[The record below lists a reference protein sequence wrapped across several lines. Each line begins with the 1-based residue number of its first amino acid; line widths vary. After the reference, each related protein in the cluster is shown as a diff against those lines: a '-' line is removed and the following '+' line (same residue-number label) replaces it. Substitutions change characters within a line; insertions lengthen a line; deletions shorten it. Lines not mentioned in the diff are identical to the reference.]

1 MAKKIRFPL
10 EMDNGIEVRS
20 MEELRENF
28 SLSKVMCYLR
38 DGKLITWL
46 RDRYVNDIADLIEE
60 LDFQDEELA
69 KKVLEIFDIS
79 YDELTEKE
87 LEKALERAE
96 RILKLKEYT
105 DDRQYDKVID
115 NVAFNQ
121 DELYDLLDENA
132 TTIYLCG
139 EKFSIPLSK
148 SGIKYV
154 GINSPLVVI
163 DSKVEVDWLERNIT
177 VENVEFDD
185 KYQEIMNANKKVEAD
200 SSSTKKELLLT
211 LDEKRLMILSKEPDM
226 IDWSEDDEKVYV
238 LCKGKSDKG
247 GYDCNI
253 YDNTLQKLE
262 TLYVYID
269 EWNGFGI
276 GLLISSLRLSVSPE
290 KKVISMDKSHI
301 YFFGK
306 KSDELYQ
313 ANFDGT
319 NCRCIYKITSSKTVY
334 PILVKEGVFYYG
346 KQCNRV
352 DSGGIVHT
360 SYDIYLFSVYNGME
374 KKICTNINFLTYDSI
389 YMYMVEQ
396 IADREYH
403 IHQFSFDAKVDLIPR
418 KGFIDSKPNNFK
430 IQNEY
435 LVYQSDDNVK
445 KIISEVDSIYG
456 IATKEECESAGLLE
470 TQKEPE
476 DGVNDN
482 WKCKLLNSGSLVAW
496 KGNYSENYEIVSNC
510 NSYVQQ
516 DSNIFYL
523 LHNGTFGK
531 YNIETMQK
539 TEFEIMVERT
549 SSTNHSYAVIGDIV
563 YFIKRGEPWDF
574 GVHKKL
580 YEFNVLDNSVRVI
593 SYEFDEEICSIINHK
608 GTIFVQE
615 GLCKQNIIYK
625 NQLGKWRILL
635 ERIAAYCF
643 EDNYIYY
650 VKDEIGDSYSF
661 CAYHVFY
668 KMNLESKEEYKIS
681 EVKFDTS
688 GVSENGDGFMEKI
701 EIRDDK
707 LLYQEGNRSYGRIK
721 EIQL

>member
-10 EMDNGIEVRS
+10 EMDNGVEVRS
-20 MEELRENF
+20 MEELRNNF
-28 SLSKVMCYLR
+28 SLGRVLEYIQN
-38 DGKLITWL
+38 GKLVTWL
-46 RDRYVNDIADLIEE
+46 RDRYENNIADAIAE
-60 LDFQDEELA
+60 LDKTDSELP
-69 KKVLEIFDIS
+69 KKVSAIFDVP
-79 YDELTEKE
+79 YDEKTEDDLKQ
-87 LEKALERAE
+87 AAE
-96 RILKLKEYT
+96 RTERIKHLREFT
-105 DDRQYDKVID
+105 DEKQFVDEIDKV
-115 NVAFNQ
+115 AFDQ
-121 DELYDLLDENA
+121 DELYDLLDEEVNE
-132 TTIYLCG
+132 IYLCG
-139 EKFSIPLSK
+139 DRFAIPLSVR
-148 SGIKYV
+148 GIAYK
-154 GINSPLVVI
+154 GINNPVVVI
-163 DSKVEVDWLERNIT
+163 DSKTEVDWLAKEIT
-177 VENVEFDD
+177 LEAVRFDD
-185 KYQEIMNANKKVEAD
+185 KYQEIMNANKKAEAD

-211 LDEKRLMILSKEPDM
+211 LDEKRLMIVSKEPDM
-226 IDWSEDDEKVYV
+226 IDWSEDGEKVYV

-253 YDNTLQKLE
+253 YDNTLHKLE
-262 TLYVYID
+262 TLYVDID
-269 EWNGFGI
+269 EWHSFGL
-276 GLLISSLRLSVSPE
+276 GALMWTVRLSVSPE
-290 KKVISMDKSHI
+290 QKVISMDKSHI
-301 YFFGK
+301 YFFGEK
-306 KSDELYQ
+306 GDELYQ

-319 NCRCIYKITSSKTVY
+319 NCRCIYKITSRKTVY

-346 KQCNRV
+346 KQCDRT
-352 DSGGIVHT
+352 DSVGIVHT

-374 KKICTNINFLTYDSI
+374 KEICTNINFLTYDSI

-523 LHNGTFGK
+523 LHDGTFGR
-531 YNIETMQK
+531 YNIEKMQK
-539 TEFEIMVERT
+539 TEFEIMVART

-580 YEFNVLDNSVRVI
+580 YEFNVRDNSVRVI
-593 SYEFDEEICSIINHK
+593 SYEFDEDICSVINYK

-615 GLCKQNIIYK
+615 GLSKQNIIYK

-635 ERIAAYCF
+635 EGIAAYCF

-650 VKDEIGDSYSF
+650 VKDEIGDSNNF
-661 CAYHVFY
+661 HAYHVFY
-668 KMNLESKEEYKIS
+668 KMNVESKEEYKIS

-688 GVSENGDGFMEKI
+688 GVSENGDGFMERI

-707 LLYQEGNRSYGRIK
+707 LLYQEGNSFYGRIK